1 MRKLFCILFIF
12 HCALFAL
19 PALAAEDGDKP
30 VGFEELPVAAQKFIR
45 THFPDAKITLATV
58 DREFMDT
65 TYDVIFTDG
74 TQIEFDSGGQW
85 KEIECRISFVPESV
99 LPPVITAFIRERY
112 PDAHVRDV
120 ERDKRGYEV
129 NLDNRA
135 ELYFDLKGNFMGYDD

>member
-1 MRKLFCILFIF
+1 MKKLFCILFTLP
-12 HCALFAL
+12 CALFAL
-19 PALAAEDGDKP
+19 PALAASDQDKP
-30 VGFEELPVAAQKFIR
+30 VGFGELPAAAQQFIR

-74 TQIEFDSGGQW
+74 MQIEFDSGGQW
-85 KEIECRISFVPESV
+85 KEIECRVSFVPESV
-99 LPPVITAFIRERY
+99 LLPAITAFIRERY
-112 PDAHVRDV
+112 PDAHARDI

-135 ELYFDLKGNFMGYDD
+135 ELYFDLKGNFMGYD